1 MKKFVLFF
9 LLSIWVNVEAQI
21 AINSDGSSPDNSA
34 MLDVKSTEKGILIV
48 RMTETQRNAI
58 SSPATGLLIFQTD
71 ETAGFYF
78 NAGTPSIPDW
88 QLINGSGSVN
98 LANILSQD
106 NDAGGAQ
113 IKNLADPTHA
123 QDAATKAYI
132 DALESFLV
140 SQGVIPLRD
149 YDGNTYSTVNIG
161 SQVWTVENLRTAHYS
176 NGDPIPN
183 VTGGTE
189 WMGLTTGAWVWFM
202 NDNQNENDFGKLY
215 NWYAVSDPRGLCPS
229 GWHVP
234 TDTEWQTLIDFL
246 GGWEIAGGKL
256 KTTGT
261 LEAGTGLWASPNTG
275 ATNESGF
282 SALPGGIRDS
292 DSQFHFLNSIGYWW
306 SSIDLSNE
314 SAWERVMYYD
324 GIHVARHGFLKTKG
338 FSVRCLQ
345 D

>member
-1 MKKFVLFF
+1 MKKLVLFF
-9 LLSIWVNVEAQI
+9 FLSIWVNVDAQI
-21 AINSDGSSPDNSA
+21 AINTDGSSPDNSA

-48 RMTETQRNAI
+48 RMTEADRNAI
-58 SSPATGLLIFQTD
+58 SSPATGLLVFQID

-78 NAGTPSIPDW
+78 NAGTPSSPDW

-98 LANILSQD
+98 LSTLLSQD

-123 QDAATKAYI
+123 QDVATKAYV
-132 DALESFLV
+132 DALENFLV

-149 YDGNTYSTVNIG
+149 YDGNTYTTVTLG
-161 SQVWTVENLRTAHYS
+161 DQVWTVENLRTAHYN

-183 VTGGTE
+183 VTDGTE
-189 WMGLTTGAWVWFM
+189 WTGLTSGAWVWFM
-202 NDNQNENDFGKLY
+202 NDNQYENDFGKLY
-215 NWYAVSDPRGLCPS
+215 NWFAVSDPRSLCPS

-234 TDTEWQTLIDFL
+234 SDTEWQTLIDFL

-292 DSQFHFLNSIGYWW
+292 DSQFHFLYSIGYWW
-306 SSIDLSNE
+306 SSTDVSND

-338 FSVRCLQ
+338 FSVRCIK